1 MMPEGFACCSLTQ
14 VNFDDGRFYSANGV
28 MQSDRCMG
36 KCSRVEN
43 NCTRIDV
50 CVMQPVN
57 QLAFMIG
64 LPKDDVEPQV
74 TRMCR
79 ASLFNLA
86 QGECAV
92 DFRLARAQKIEV
104 RTIEDVN
111 GSGHGLALH
120 P

>member
-79 ASLFNLA
+79 ASLFNLV